1 MTAGIALILDMKT
14 VEEWKAILRSKLREA
29 MGARQKHVVAVLRE
43 TLAALDNA
51 EAPPLNSIRPA
62 SEGVFAGSV
71 EGVGAGEVSRLLLE
85 PEAVSS
91 LVRREIQE
99 RKDAAHEYSKL
110 GKMEEAGIL
119 LEQAG
124 VLEALDQESG

>member
-14 VEEWKAILRSKLREA
+14 VKEWKAILRSKLREA

-85 PEAVSS
+85 PETVSS